1 MRSTANYRWVLAFF
15 TCFAAWHVVPAQA
28 VSQDLVVTVNGD
40 SIVCKVVGFSDDSLF
55 YSVGEPVGT
64 DGKAGK
70 RLALHQADVFVY
82 HVNYQGKLPGVV
94 EEAPPPVK
102 WQRFRLAANLGV
114 AYRIDPDGNSGT
126 DRVVPGNKMYLTT
139 ALGGDLTWLF
149 SPHWGLGVT
158 YGRYVAS
165 DTYTISTVVQGPGY
179 SYLSM
184 QGVDDRLTLTYL
196 GAMIV
201 RRKPVFKDQS
211 YVYTGLSVGPVLYD
225 KDRETSDWKTY
236 TVTGT
241 TLGGQVEFGLD
252 SRLNKYLS
260 IGAKLSVFA
269 AWINTLTW
277 DDGYSVESKPVQ
289 RIDRD
294 LHRFDLSIGMRVH
307 L

>member
-1 MRSTANYRWVLAFF
+1 MRDTASFRWGLVFGL
-15 TCFAAWHVVPAQA
+15 CIVAWLNVPTLA

-55 YSVGEPVGT
+55 YSVGEFAGT

-82 HVNYQGKLPGVV
+82 HVNYQGKLPGFV
-94 EEAPPPVK
+94 EEVPPPVE

-114 AYRIDPDGNSGT
+114 TYRIDPDGDSGT
-126 DRVVPGNKMYLTT
+126 DMVVPGNIMYLTA

-165 DTYTISTVVQGPGY
+165 DTYTISTVIQGPGY

-184 QGVDDRLTLTYL
+184 QGIDDRLTLTYL
-196 GAMIV
+196 GAMIS

-211 YVYTGLSVGPVLYD
+211 YVYTSLSVGPVLYD
-225 KDRETSDWKTY
+225 KNRETSDWK
-236 TVTGT
+236 
-241 TLGGQVEFGLD
+241 
-252 SRLNKYLS
+252 KY
-260 IGAKLSVFA
+260 
-269 AWINTLTW
+269 TLTW
-277 DDGYSVESKPVQ
+277 DDGHYVESKPVQ

-294 LHRFDLSIGMRVH
+294 LHRFDVSIGMRVH